1 MKLHELRDNPGATKP
16 KKRIGRGPG
25 SGHGKTAGRGFSDQH
40 ADFWSADGHLLAVSQ
55 QVAWYDLPE

>member
-1 MKLHELRDNPGATKP
+1 MMIHEITPLVGKHKRR
-16 KKRIGRGPG
+16 KRIGRGPG